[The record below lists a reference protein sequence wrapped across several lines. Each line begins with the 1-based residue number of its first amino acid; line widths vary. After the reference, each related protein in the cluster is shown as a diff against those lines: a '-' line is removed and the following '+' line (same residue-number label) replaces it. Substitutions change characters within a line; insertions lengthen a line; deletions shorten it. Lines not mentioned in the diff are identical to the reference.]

1 MSEKAKEKW
10 KEKMKGDEAATQM
23 DCGAFE
29 AAMDDLDR
37 AGTPGLALREAA
49 LAHAEG
55 CGRCAQWMTDAEA
68 LDFSLRQIATH
79 DASLQAPARV
89 EAALLQEMRRQ
100 RVLASKSKGQGQ
112 WRLAVLATAAAVL
125 LAMGISLR
133 HFPIGRGAAET
144 PAKGTAV
151 QSNAAANAGGAG
163 PAVEVAENVESE
175 GQDASAFV
183 PLPYATDPATL
194 EDGTVVRVELT
205 RSALATMGL
214 PVTDGGSLDSIPA
227 DIMLSEDG
235 VPQAIRLVPS
245 ASGGQ

>member
-1 MSEKAKEKW
+1 MSEKSKEKL
-10 KEKMKGDEAATQM
+10 KEKMKGDEEATQM
-23 DCGAFE
+23 DCGEFE

-37 AGTPGLALREAA
+37 AGTPGVALREAA
-49 LAHAEG
+49 LSHAEG
-55 CGRCAQWMTDAEA
+55 CSRCAQWMTDAEA

-79 DASLQAPARV
+79 DGSLQAPARV
-89 EAALLQEMRRQ
+89 EAALLQELRQ
-100 RVLASKSKGQGQ
+100 QREVASKRKGQGQ
-112 WRLAVLATAAAVL
+112 WRLAILATAAAVL

-144 PAKGTAV
+144 SARGTAV
-151 QSNAAANAGGAG
+151 QSSVAANSGGEG
-163 PAVEVAENVESE
+163 PAVEVAQNVE
-175 GQDASAFV
+175 GDNQDGSAFV

>member
-1 MSEKAKEKW
+1 MSEKSNEKLN
-10 KEKMKGDEAATQM
+10 ERMQGDEEATQM
-23 DCGAFE
+23 DCGEFE

-37 AGTPGLALREAA
+37 AGTPGVALREAA

-55 CGRCAQWMTDAEA
+55 CSRCAQWMTDAEA

-89 EAALLQEMRRQ
+89 EAALLQELRQQREVASRR
-100 RVLASKSKGQGQ
+100 KGQGH
-112 WRLAVLATAAAVL
+112 WRLAILATAAAVL
-125 LAMGISLR
+125 VALGVSVR
-133 HFPIGRGAAET
+133 HFPRGREAGENASRAALHSNV
-144 PAKGTAV
+144 AV
-151 QSNAAANAGGAG
+151 NSGGEG
-163 PAVEVAENVESE
+163 PAVEIAENVE
-175 GQDASAFV
+175 GDTQDASAFV

-194 EDGTVVRVELT
+194 EYGTVVRVELT
-205 RSALATMGL
+205 RAALTTMGM

-245 ASGGQ
+245 AGGGQ